1 MVNKKLR
8 VMSKVSLIKTEC
20 NLDLE
25 VPKFFCMFFVIAG
38 YVITTS
44 DCN

>member
-25 VPKFFCMFFVIAG
+25 VPKFFL
-38 YVITTS
+38 YVFCYS
-44 DCN
+44 RLCYNDFRL